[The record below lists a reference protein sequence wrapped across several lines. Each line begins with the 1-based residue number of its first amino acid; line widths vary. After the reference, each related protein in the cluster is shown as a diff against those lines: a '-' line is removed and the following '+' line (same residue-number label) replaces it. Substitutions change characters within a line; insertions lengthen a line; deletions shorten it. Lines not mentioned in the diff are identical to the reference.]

1 MIRLRSEVSER
12 IAPYRFPNRL
22 FFAMADTSRRVVVT
36 GMGALTPLGLS
47 VTDYW
52 DGLVDGRSGAATI
65 ESFDPEGLRVTFAC
79 ELDGFDAEDYLD
91 AKQARRLDP
100 FCQYAMVTAEQA
112 VHDAGLEPD
121 AMAQEEKDR
130 VGVIYGTG
138 IGGMQVFRDQTEY
151 FLENDEAQ
159 TSPFFIPMLIPD
171 MAAGQIAMKHGFRG
185 PNHAMISA
193 CATGN
198 HNIGDAYRLIREGD
212 MDAAV
217 CGGTDACVTRL
228 GIAGF
233 ASMRALSTR
242 NDDPAHASRPFDA
255 DRDGFV
261 MGEGAGA
268 LFIESLERAQER
280 GAPIYAEIE
289 GIGMS
294 ADAHHLT
301 APDPE
306 GGGVCLALE
315 RVLDNAGIDP
325 ADIDYVNAHGTSTPL
340 GDKAE
345 TKALKKVFG
354 DHAYDLNVSST
365 KSMTG
370 HLLGAAGAIEA
381 IASIQALRH
390 DVVPPTIN
398 FEEPDPDCDLNYTFN
413 EAEERSVNLALSNA
427 FGFGGHNTSLAFSA
441 FDG

>member
-1 MIRLRSEVSER
+1 
-12 IAPYRFPNRL
+12 
-22 FFAMADTSRRVVVT
+22 MAGTSRRVVVT

-47 VTDYW
+47 VDEYW
-52 DGLVDGRSGAATI
+52 EGLVEGRSGAATI

-79 ELDGFDAEDYLD
+79 ELDGFDPEDFLD
-91 AKQARRLDP
+91 AKQARRVDP
-100 FCQYAMVTAEQA
+100 FSQYALVTADQA
-112 VHDAGLEPD
+112 VQDAGLDPE
-121 AMAQEEKDR
+121 AMGQEEKDR
-130 VGVIYGTG
+130 TGVIYGTG
-138 IGGMQVFRDQTEY
+138 IGGIKTFRDQTEE
-151 FLENDEAQ
+151 FIEGDETR
-159 TSPFFIPMLIPD
+159 TSPFFIPTLIPD
-171 MAAGQIAMKHGFRG
+171 IAAGQIAMNHGFRG
-185 PNHAMISA
+185 PNHAIVSA

-198 HNIGDAYRLIREGD
+198 HNIGDAYRMIREGD
-212 MDAAV
+212 MDAAL

-255 DRDGFV
+255 HRDGFV

-268 LFIESLERAQER
+268 LFVESLERAKAR
-280 GAPIYAEIE
+280 GATIYAEIL

-306 GGGVCLALE
+306 GGGVCLALN
-315 RVLDNAGIDP
+315 RVLDNAGIEPTDV
-325 ADIDYVNAHGTSTPL
+325 DYINAHGTSTPL
-340 GDKAE
+340 GDEAE

-354 DHAYDLNVSST
+354 DHAYELNVSST

-381 IASIQALRH
+381 IATIQALRH

-398 FEEPDPDCDLNYTFN
+398 FEEPDPDCDLDYTFN
-413 EAEERSVNLALSNA
+413 EAEERPVTVALSNA
-427 FGFGGHNTSLAFSA
+427 FGFGGHNTSLALQA
-441 FDG
+441 YDE

>member
-1 MIRLRSEVSER
+1 MGS
-12 IAPYRFPNRL
+12 
-22 FFAMADTSRRVVVT
+22 MADTSRRVVVT

-47 VTDYW
+47 VSEYW
-52 DGLVDGRSGAATI
+52 EGLCQGESGAATI
-65 ESFDPEGLRVTFAC
+65 QSFDPEGLRVTFAC
-79 ELDGFDAEDYLD
+79 ELDGFDPEEYLN
-91 AKQARRLDP
+91 AKQARRMDS
-100 FCQYAMVTAEQA
+100 FSHYALVTADQA
-112 VHDAGLEPD
+112 VEDAGLDPD
-121 AMAQEEKDR
+121 QMSQEEKNR
-130 VGVIYGTG
+130 VGVVYGTG
-138 IGGMQVFRDQTEY
+138 IGGIQTFRDQTEE
-151 FLENDEAQ
+151 FIEGGEKR

-171 MAAGQIAMKHGFRG
+171 IAAGQIAMRHGFRG
-185 PNHAMISA
+185 PNHAVVSA

-198 HNIGDAYRLIREGD
+198 HNIGDAYRMIREGD
-212 MDAAV
+212 MDAAL

-242 NDDPAHASRPFDA
+242 NDDPARASRPFDA

-268 LFIESLERAQER
+268 LFVETLERAKAR
-280 GAPIYAEIE
+280 GANIYAEIL

-306 GGGVCLALE
+306 GGGVCLALN
-315 RVLDNAGIDP
+315 RVLENAAIDP
-325 ADIDYVNAHGTSTPL
+325 ADIDYINAHGTSTPL

-345 TKALKKVFG
+345 TKALKKVF
-354 DHAYDLNVSST
+354 DDQAYELQVSST

-370 HLLGAAGAIEA
+370 HLLGAAGAVEA
-381 IASIQALRH
+381 IATIQALRH

-398 FEEPDPDCDLNYTFN
+398 FETEDPDCDLNYTFN
-413 EAEERSVNLALSNA
+413 EPVERPVNVALSNA
-427 FGFGGHNTSLAFSA
+427 FGFGGHNTSLALRA
-441 FDG
+441 YDG

>member
-1 MIRLRSEVSER
+1 
-12 IAPYRFPNRL
+12 
-22 FFAMADTSRRVVVT
+22 MAGTSRRVVVT

-47 VTDYW
+47 VDEYW
-52 DGLVDGRSGAATI
+52 EGLVEGRSGAATI

-79 ELDGFDAEDYLD
+79 ELDGFDPEDDLD
-91 AKQARRLDP
+91 AKQARRVDP
-100 FCQYAMVTAEQA
+100 FSQYALVTADQA
-112 VHDAGLEPD
+112 VADAGLDPE
-121 AMAQEEKDR
+121 AMPQDEKDR
-130 VGVIYGTG
+130 IGVVYGTG
-138 IGGMQVFRDQTEY
+138 IGGIKTFRDQAEE
-151 FLENDEAQ
+151 FIEGGEKR
-159 TSPFFIPMLIPD
+159 TSPFFIPTLIPD
-171 MAAGQIAMKHGFRG
+171 IAAGQIAMAHDFRG
-185 PNHAMISA
+185 PNHAMVSA

-198 HNIGDAYRLIREGD
+198 HNIGDAYRMIQEGD
-212 MDAAV
+212 MDAAL

-255 DRDGFV
+255 HRDGFV

-268 LFIESLERAQER
+268 LFIEDLERAKAR
-280 GAPIYAEIE
+280 GAEIYAEIL

-306 GGGVCLALE
+306 GGGVCLALN
-315 RVLDNAGIDP
+315 RGLDNAGLEP
-325 ADIDYVNAHGTSTPL
+325 TDIDYINAHGTSTPL
-340 GDKAE
+340 GDEAE

-354 DHAYDLNVSST
+354 DHAYELNVSST

-370 HLLGAAGAIEA
+370 HLLGAAGATEA
-381 IASIQALRH
+381 IATIQALRH

-398 FEEPDPDCDLNYTFN
+398 FEEADPACDLEYTFN
-413 EAEERSVNLALSNA
+413 EAQERPVTVALSNA
-427 FGFGGHNTSLAFSA
+427 FGFGGHNTSLALRA
-441 FDG
+441 YEGE

>member
-1 MIRLRSEVSER
+1 
-12 IAPYRFPNRL
+12 
-22 FFAMADTSRRVVVT
+22 MAGTSRRVVVT

-47 VTDYW
+47 VDEYW
-52 DGLVDGRSGAATI
+52 RGLMGGESGAATI

-79 ELDGFDAEDYLD
+79 ELDGFDAEDHLP
-91 AKQARRLDP
+91 AKQARRVDP
-100 FCQYAMVTAEQA
+100 FSQYALVTADQA
-112 VHDAGLEPD
+112 VADAGLNPD
-121 AMAQEEKDR
+121 EMSQDEKDR
-130 VGVIYGTG
+130 IGVVYGTG
-138 IGGMQVFRDQTEY
+138 IGGIKTFRDQAEE
-151 FLENDEAQ
+151 FIEGGEKR
-159 TSPFFIPMLIPD
+159 TSPFFIPTLIPD
-171 MAAGQIAMKHGFRG
+171 IAAGQIAMAHGFRG
-185 PNHAMISA
+185 PNHAMVSA

-198 HNIGDAYRLIREGD
+198 HNIGDAYRMIQRGD
-212 MDAAV
+212 MDAAL

-242 NDDPAHASRPFDA
+242 NDDPARASRPFDA
-255 DRDGFV
+255 HRDGFV

-268 LFIESLERAQER
+268 LFIEDLERAKAR
-280 GAPIYAEIE
+280 GATIHAEIE

-306 GGGVCLALE
+306 GGGVCLALN
-315 RVLDNAGIDP
+315 RVLDNAGLEPTDV
-325 ADIDYVNAHGTSTPL
+325 DYINAHGTSTPL
-340 GDKAE
+340 GDEAE
-345 TKALKKVFG
+345 TKALKKVFD

-381 IASIQALRH
+381 IAAIQALRH

-398 FEEPDPDCDLNYTFN
+398 FEEADPACDLDYTFN
-413 EAEERSVNLALSNA
+413 EAEERPVNVALSNA
-427 FGFGGHNTSLAFSA
+427 FGFGGHNTSLALRA
-441 FDG
+441 YDE

>member
-1 MIRLRSEVSER
+1 
-12 IAPYRFPNRL
+12 
-22 FFAMADTSRRVVVT
+22 MAATARRVVVT

-47 VTDYW
+47 VEEYW
-52 DGLVDGRSGAATI
+52 DGLVKGRSGAATI
-65 ESFDPEGLRVTFAC
+65 DSFDPEGLRVTFAC
-79 ELDGFDAEDYLD
+79 ELDGFDPEEHLD
-91 AKQARRLDP
+91 AKQARRVDP
-100 FCQYAMVTAEQA
+100 FSQYALVSADQA
-112 VHDAGLEPD
+112 VHDAGLNPD
-121 AMAQEEKDR
+121 AMPQAKKDR
-130 VGVIYGTG
+130 IGVIYGTG
-138 IGGMQVFRDQTEY
+138 IGGIQTFRDQTEE
-151 FLENDEAQ
+151 FIEGGEKR

-171 MAAGQIAMKHGFRG
+171 IAAGQIAMRHGFRG
-185 PNHAMISA
+185 PNHAMVSA

-198 HNIGDAYRLIREGD
+198 HNIGDAYRMIREGD

-242 NDDPAHASRPFDA
+242 NDDPARASRPFDA
-255 DRDGFV
+255 KRDGFV

-268 LFIESLERAQER
+268 LFVESLEHAQARNAE
-280 GAPIYAEIE
+280 IYAEIV

-306 GGGVCLALE
+306 GGGVRLALT
-315 RVLDNAGIDP
+315 RVLENAGLEP
-325 ADIDYVNAHGTSTPL
+325 ADIDYINAHGTSTPL

-345 TKALKKVFG
+345 TKALKTVFG
-354 DHAYDLNVSST
+354 GHAYELNVSST

-370 HLLGAAGAIEA
+370 HLLGAAGAVEA
-381 IASIQALRH
+381 IATIQALRH

-398 FEEPDPDCDLNYTFN
+398 YEEADPDCDLDYTFN
-413 EAEERSVNLALSNA
+413 EAEKRPVTLALSNA
-427 FGFGGHNTSLAFSA
+427 FGFGGHNTSLALRA
-441 FDG
+441 YNG